1 MSRGLVPPSGMM
13 TTAREGGRDVAGG
26 GSGGG
31 GGAQPASAM
40 VSRQTMHRTSSG
52 FGEAVGGG
60 GAEDADSPVLDP
72 FVEMDRLPSLK
83 SRLWLPRVGGAV
95 PVHAWCCTP
104 FCAPVA
110 LWASL
115 QSAVVSCL
123 LTVVFAD
130 VSYCCWYLLTGSLGL
145 PFCSLCVCS
154 SACATQEERQRLFI
168 KKLNLCEAQVDWSNP
183 RADLARKESKRRTLV
198 DVVELASSGYPYVFT
213 PEVHRPLIASVSA
226 NLLRALPVGSATDD
240 GLDAEDD
247 EPRLEP
253 AWPHVQVSY
262 EVLRR
267 FIVSNETDPKVACA
281 VVDQHFVAALLQL
294 FDSED
299 PRERE
304 YLKTILHRIYGKFM
318 PLRVFIRRA
327 ITHTF
332 HRFVYETQR
341 QRTATAYRH
350 HGAAELLEIL
360 GSIINGFTL
369 PLKQEHKMFLRR
381 TLLPLHVPKSLPSYH
396 GQLSFCITQFVE
408 KDPTLAVDV
417 ISGLLKL
424 WPQTATRKAVL
435 CLGELEE
442 VLELTRPAQFAA
454 VLPQLFRQIS
464 ACIESPHFQIA
475 ERALFFW
482 NNEYIV
488 NLIVHHR
495 ERVVPIVFG
504 ALQRNAEDHWNP
516 NVRSLSYNVQKLLA
530 EMDNSLY
537 QRAAALYIAEKDS
550 SEAREH
556 QRASS
561 WMLAESL
568 AALKLRQTRGVSTA
582 VSDAASTASCSGEGP
597 TVSASTPAMSS
608 AAVSGVVAPVAA
620 LASSA
625 PSARALKF
633 TKADTPSAATAM
645 PEPPLPPSSMPVP
658 VPQSASSASV
668 SSATSPPMTIAVASG
683 TAGGTSITVS
693 SSSTPASTK
702 STTSPVSVVDAPV
715 GSVLVS
721 PSSLEP
727 LDVTSS
733 TGGAQAS
740 SVGSVDA
747 TATSPAPPE
756 HASNTSPLLAAP
768 PPWTPPTL
776 RAAESRSIT
785 ADSCKA
791 NHPASPAPV
800 SEPAAAGAGPTC
812 AAATSVPDESDDSSG
827 RLRAQGHEPDSA
839 KHSDGRSQQA
849 SSSRDGK
856 NVPSSSPSPRTGVGA
871 TKSRRP
877 RGTSRPP
884 KAAANAVAAA
894 ASAAIAA
901 AFPSV
906 STPKKVSRRSG
917 DPPSGS
923 FPLPPSPKDVP
934 PLTAAAGDQRR
945 PRAPPSASPQPK
957 SAAYSSNVTVGS
969 GITHASAD
977 QTLPAVAANGAEAG
991 SGDASR
997 EV

>member
-1 MSRGLVPPSGMM
+1 
-13 TTAREGGRDVAGG
+13 
-26 GSGGG
+26 
-31 GGAQPASAM
+31 
-40 VSRQTMHRTSSG
+40 
-52 FGEAVGGG
+52 
-60 GAEDADSPVLDP
+60 
-72 FVEMDRLPSLK
+72 MD
-83 SRLWLPRVGGAV
+83 W
-95 PVHAWCCTP
+95 T
-104 FCAPVA
+104 
-110 LWASL
+110 
-115 QSAVVSCL
+115 
-123 LTVVFAD
+123 
-130 VSYCCWYLLTGSLGL
+130 
-145 PFCSLCVCS
+145 
-154 SACATQEERQRLFI
+154 
-168 KKLNLCEAQVDWSNP
+168 NP
-183 RADLARKESKRRTLV
+183 RADLSRKESKRRTLV
-198 DVVELASSGYPYVFT
+198 DVVELSSSGYPFVFT
-213 PEVHRPLIASVSA
+213 PEVQRPLIAAVSA
-226 NLLRALPVGSATDD
+226 NLFRALPVGSATDD

-281 VVDQHFVAALLQL
+281 VVDQPFVASLLSL

-464 ACIESPHFQIA
+464 ECIESPHFQIA

-495 ERVVPIVFG
+495 ERVVPFVFG

-530 EMDNSLY
+530 EMDNALY
-537 QRAAALYIAEKDS
+537 QRSAAHYVVEKDS
-550 SEAREH
+550 SRAREH
-556 QRASS
+556 QRACS
-561 WMLAESL
+561 WVAAENL
-568 AALKLRQTRGVSTA
+568 AAARKRQVGSLSSAVSGGTDDGGLLDSAVSSALSTA
-582 VSDAASTASCSGEGP
+582 QPASVAPVVVANGVAVPPSVPSSSFSPTCSSETPHTMPVSAASTAAEQPPP
-597 TVSASTPAMSS
+597 T
-608 AAVSGVVAPVAA
+608 
-620 LASSA
+620 
-625 PSARALKF
+625 
-633 TKADTPSAATAM
+633 
-645 PEPPLPPSSMPVP
+645 SSMPVP
-658 VPQSASSASV
+658 VPKGSSGISGSAV
-668 SSATSPPMTIAVASG
+668 TSPPLSIALAAA
-683 TAGGTSITVS
+683 TAGEAPITVS
-693 SSSTPASTK
+693 ASSTPASTG
-702 STTSPVSVVDAPV
+702 STTSPVSVVDAPAA
-715 GSVLVS
+715 SVLIP

-727 LDVTSS
+727 LDVAPPTEGSRSTCAVNIDSS
-733 TGGAQAS
+733 
-740 SVGSVDA
+740 
-747 TATSPAPPE
+747 ATSTRPSEDA
-756 HASNTSPLLAAP
+756 ANASPLLTAP

-776 RAAESRSIT
+776 RAAESRSTVSDSNTIGLPSSPT
-785 ADSCKA
+785 SVSPSSSVADGAESRCTRAPTAVDLDADSSQRMK
-791 NHPASPAPV
+791 SPKP
-800 SEPAAAGAGPTC
+800 
-812 AAATSVPDESDDSSG
+812 G
-827 RLRAQGHEPDSA
+827 RSTA
-839 KHSDGRSQQA
+839 SDGKTQGNDA
-849 SSSRDGK
+849 SSSTGDHAGTSL
-856 NVPSSSPSPRTGVGA
+856 SSSTPTVVGA
-871 TKSRRP
+871 TRSRRSGGSG
-877 RGTSRPP
+877 RSA
-884 KAAANAVAAA
+884 KAAANAAAA
-894 ASAAIAA
+894 AAAAAIAA

-906 STPKKVSRRSG
+906 SS
-917 DPPSGS
+917 PPSKKSLGLS
-923 FPLPPSPKDVP
+923 ASSAPKDAR
-934 PLTAAAGDQRR
+934 PLTASSPSNGRR
-945 PRAPPSASPQPK
+945 PELASDRARAVPKTSPSILNASLG
-957 SAAYSSNVTVGS
+957 SVVSNALSSHAPGSVTADGRETDSGS
-969 GITHASAD
+969 G
-977 QTLPAVAANGAEAG
+977 GR
-991 SGDASR
+991 DA
-997 EV
+997 

>member
-1 MSRGLVPPSGMM
+1 MF
-13 TTAREGGRDVAGG
+13 ADYNIFF
-26 GSGGG
+26 
-31 GGAQPASAM
+31 
-40 VSRQTMHRTSSG
+40 VSRVAS
-52 FGEAVGGG
+52 
-60 GAEDADSPVLDP
+60 DAYWPSVCGLTF
-72 FVEMDRLPSLK
+72 FVFFALCL
-83 SRLWLPRVGGAV
+83 
-95 PVHAWCCTP
+95 CC
-104 FCAPVA
+104 
-110 LWASL
+110 
-115 QSAVVSCL
+115 
-123 LTVVFAD
+123 
-130 VSYCCWYLLTGSLGL
+130 
-145 PFCSLCVCS
+145 

-183 RADLARKESKRRTLV
+183 RADLSRKESKRRTLV

-213 PEVHRPLIASVSA
+213 PDVHRPLIASVSA
-226 NLLRALPVGSATDD
+226 NLFRALPVGSATDD

-253 AWPHVQVSY
+253 AWPHVQVLY

-281 VVDQHFVAALLQL
+281 VVDQHFVASLLQL

-304 YLKTILHRIYGKFM
+304 YLKTILHRVYGKFM

-495 ERVVPIVFG
+495 ERVVPYVFG
-504 ALQRNAEDHWNP
+504 ALQRNSEDHWNP

-537 QRAAALYIAEKDS
+537 QRAAALYIAEKDAN
-550 SEAREH
+550 EAREH

-561 WMLAESL
+561 WMVAESL
-568 AALKLRQTRGVSTA
+568 AAARLRQARGLSSAATDA
-582 VSDAASTASCSGEGP
+582 GPAAASSSEGP
-597 TVSASTPAMSS
+597 TVSSSVSAVSS
-608 AAVSGVVAPVAA
+608 ATVSGVVTPAA
-620 LASSA
+620 LVAIST
-625 PSARALKF
+625 PSARALKI
-633 TKADTPSAATAM
+633 TKAVPPNPATAM
-645 PEPPLPPSSMPVP
+645 AEPPLPPSSMPVA
-658 VPQSASSASV
+658 VPKISSSASV
-668 SSATSPPMTIAVASG
+668 SSATSPPMTISASTMSADG
-683 TAGGTSITVS
+683 ASTTQS
-693 SSSTPASTK
+693 SPSTPASTK

-727 LDVTSS
+727 LDVASS
-733 TGGAQAS
+733 TDGAHSS
-740 SVGSVDA
+740 SVGNADA
-747 TATSPAPPE
+747 TATSPASSD
-756 HASNTSPLLAAP
+756 HAANTSPLLAAP

-776 RAAESRSIT
+776 LAAESRSIVS
-785 ADSCKA
+785 DSSDA
-791 NHPASPAPV
+791 GRLASYAPV
-800 SEPAAAGAGPTC
+800 SQTPDSAVAGAGPTC
-812 AAATSVPDESDDSSG
+812 ETAMPAVPDESDNSSG
-827 RLRAQGHEPDSA
+827 RLKAQSQQPVSG
-839 KHSDGRSQQA
+839 KHNDGRTKQA
-849 SSSRDGK
+849 TSSRGVK
-856 NVPSSSPSPRTGVGA
+856 NDSNPPSTLRTGVGA
-871 TKSRRP
+871 TKSRRT
-877 RGTSRPP
+877 GGSSRPH
-884 KAAANAVAAA
+884 KTAANAVAAA

-906 STPKKVSRRSG
+906 SSSERVSQRSDG
-917 DPPSGS
+917 PSS
-923 FPLPPSPKDVP
+923 TSPSVSSSLKDVP
-934 PLTAAAGDQRR
+934 PLAAVANEQRR
-945 PRAPPSASPQPK
+945 PRAPPVSASSQPK
-957 SAAYSSNVTVGS
+957 AAVYSSDSSVGS
-969 GITHASAD
+969 AITHASTD
-977 QTLPAVAANGAEAG
+977 QKPLAVTANGREAS
-991 SGDASR
+991 SGDVSR
-997 EV
+997 ELRRP

>member
-1 MSRGLVPPSGMM
+1 
-13 TTAREGGRDVAGG
+13 
-26 GSGGG
+26 
-31 GGAQPASAM
+31 M
-40 VSRQTMHRTSSG
+40 VSSTVLRT
-52 FGEAVGGG
+52 FGVVGVCGMQF
-60 GAEDADSPVLDP
+60 L
-72 FVEMDRLPSLK
+72 R
-83 SRLWLPRVGGAV
+83 
-95 PVHAWCCTP
+95 
-104 FCAPVA
+104 
-110 LWASL
+110 
-115 QSAVVSCL
+115 L
-123 LTVVFAD
+123 LTVLWVCPIAFGT
-130 VSYCCWYLLTGSLGL
+130 CWL
-145 PFCSLCVCS
+145 PFWSCIICSCS

-183 RADLARKESKRRTLV
+183 RADLGRKESKRRTLV

-213 PEVHRPLIASVSA
+213 PDVHRPLIASVSA
-226 NLLRALPVGSATDD
+226 NLFRALPVGSATDD

-281 VVDQHFVAALLQL
+281 VVDQHFVASLLQL

-304 YLKTILHRIYGKFM
+304 YLKTILHRVYGKFM

-495 ERVVPIVFG
+495 ERVVPFVFG
-504 ALQRNAEDHWNP
+504 SLQRNAEDHWNP

-537 QRAAALYIAEKDS
+537 QRAAALYIAEKDA

-561 WMLAESL
+561 WMAAESL
-568 AALKLRQTRGVSTA
+568 AAARLRQMRGLSP
-582 VSDAASTASCSGEGP
+582 AAADTSPAAACSGEGP
-597 TVSASTPAMSS
+597 TVPSTVSALSS
-608 AAVSGVVAPVAA
+608 AAVPGVFIPSASVISSAPVACA
-620 LASSA
+620 LKIAKAETPSSTT
-625 PSARALKF
+625 ARAE
-633 TKADTPSAATAM
+633 S
-645 PEPPLPPSSMPVP
+645 PLPSSSMPVP
-658 VPQSASSASV
+658 VPNSASSAAV
-668 SSATSPPMTIAVASG
+668 SSATSPPMTIAVASV
-683 TAGGTSITVS
+683 TADVAAVTIS

-727 LDVTSS
+727 LDVASS
-733 TGGAQAS
+733 TDGAQSS
-740 SVGSVDA
+740 SVGNADA
-747 TATSPAPPE
+747 TAASPASSE
-756 HASNTSPLLAAP
+756 NASTASPLLAAP

-776 RAAESRSIT
+776 RAAESRSM
-785 ADSCKA
+785 ASDSSDA
-791 NHPASPAPV
+791 GGFATSTSV
-800 SEPAAAGAGPTC
+800 SRPSVLAAAGAGPTC
-812 AAATSVPDESDDSSG
+812 AAATSVAPDENDNSSE
-827 RLRAQGHEPDSA
+827 RLRSQSQQPVSG
-839 KHSDGRSQQA
+839 KHSDGHVEQA
-849 SSSRDGK
+849 SSSQGAK
-856 NVPSSSPSPRTGVGA
+856 NGSSPPSTVRTGVGA
-871 TKSRRP
+871 TKTRRT
-877 RGTSRPP
+877 RGSTRPP
-884 KAAANAVAAA
+884 KTAASAVAAA

-906 STPKKVSRRSG
+906 SSSERVSRRSG
-917 DPPSGS
+917 GSSSASPSS
-923 FPLPPSPKDVP
+923 PCSPKDVP
-934 PLTAAAGDQRR
+934 PLAAAASEQRR
-945 PRAPPSASPQPK
+945 PRAPPASTSSQPK
-957 SAAYSSNVTVGS
+957 PAAYSSNSSVGS
-969 GITHASAD
+969 AITHASTD
-977 QTLPAVAANGAEAG
+977 QAPRAVTANGRESS

-997 EV
+997 EA

>member
-1 MSRGLVPPSGMM
+1 MCRISF
-13 TTAREGGRDVAGG
+13 
-26 GSGGG
+26 
-31 GGAQPASAM
+31 GA
-40 VSRQTMHRTSSG
+40 
-52 FGEAVGGG
+52 
-60 GAEDADSPVLDP
+60 
-72 FVEMDRLPSLK
+72 
-83 SRLWLPRVGGAV
+83 
-95 PVHAWCCTP
+95 
-104 FCAPVA
+104 
-110 LWASL
+110 
-115 QSAVVSCL
+115 CL
-123 LTVVFAD
+123 LPF
-130 VSYCCWYLLTGSLGL
+130 LGL
-145 PFCSLCVCS
+145 PQCSICLCF
-154 SACATQEERQRLFI
+154 SACATQEERQRLFV
-168 KKLNLCEAQVDWSNP
+168 KKLKLCEAQVDWSNP
-183 RADLARKESKRRTLV
+183 RADLGRKESKRRTLV

-213 PEVHRPLIASVSA
+213 PDVHRPLIASVSA
-226 NLLRALPVGSATDD
+226 NLFRALPVGSATDD

-281 VVDQHFVAALLQL
+281 VVDQHFVASLLQL

-304 YLKTILHRIYGKFM
+304 YLKTILHRVYGKFM

-454 VLPQLFRQIS
+454 VLPQLFRQVS

-495 ERVVPIVFG
+495 ERVVPFVFG

-537 QRAAALYIAEKDS
+537 QRAAALYIAEKDA

-561 WMLAESL
+561 WMVAESL
-568 AALKLRQTRGVSTA
+568 AAARQRQMRGLSSTA
-582 VSDAASTASCSGEGP
+582 TDASPAAACSGEGP
-597 TVSASTPAMSS
+597 TVSSSVSAVSS
-608 AAVSGVVAPVAA
+608 AAVSGVV
-620 LASSA
+620 
-625 PSARALKF
+625 
-633 TKADTPSAATAM
+633 TPSAAVATSAPLTCALKITKAETQSSATARA
-645 PEPPLPPSSMPVP
+645 EPPPPPSSMPVP
-658 VPQSASSASV
+658 VPKSASSASV
-668 SSATSPPMTIAVASG
+668 SSATSPPMNIAVASV
-683 TAGGTSITVS
+683 TAEVASVTVS

-702 STTSPVSVVDAPV
+702 SMTSPVSVVDAPV

-727 LDVTSS
+727 LDVPSS
-733 TGGAQAS
+733 TDGAQSPSA
-740 SVGSVDA
+740 GNVDA
-747 TATSPAPPE
+747 TATSPALSE
-756 HASNTSPLLAAP
+756 NASCTSPLLAAP

-776 RAAESRSIT
+776 RAAESRSM
-785 ADSCKA
+785 ASDSSDA
-791 NHPASPAPV
+791 GRLASPASV
-800 SEPAAAGAGPTC
+800 SRPSVSAAAGAGPPC
-812 AAATSVPDESDDSSG
+812 ATATSIAPDESDNSSG
-827 RLRAQGHEPDSA
+827 RLRAQSQQPGSG
-839 KHSDGRSQQA
+839 KHSDGRVKQA
-849 SSSRDGK
+849 SSSRGAK
-856 NVPSSSPSPRTGVGA
+856 SGSNPPSTLRVGVGA
-871 TKSRRP
+871 TKSRRT
-877 RGTSRPP
+877 GGSSRPH
-884 KAAANAVAAA
+884 KTASNAVAAA

-906 STPKKVSRRSG
+906 SSPERISPHSG
-917 DPPSGS
+917 DPSSPSPS
-923 FPLPPSPKDVP
+923 SSSSPKDVP
-934 PLTAAAGDQRR
+934 PLAAAASEQRR
-945 PRAPPSASPQPK
+945 PRAPPASATSQPTV
-957 SAAYSSNVTVGS
+957 AAYSSSLSIGS
-969 GITHASAD
+969 AITHASSD
-977 QTLPAVAANGAEAG
+977 QAPQAVTANGREAS

>member
-1 MSRGLVPPSGMM
+1 M
-13 TTAREGGRDVAGG
+13 TTAREGGRDVSGG

-40 VSRQTMHRTSSG
+40 ASRQVMHRTSSG
-52 FGEAVGGG
+52 AAEAAGGG
-60 GAEDADSPVLDP
+60 SGEDADAPVMDP

-83 SRLWLPRVGGAV
+83 SRLWLPRCGGY
-95 PVHAWCCTP
+95 CTRLYICRSP
-104 FCAPVA
+104 FRAPWA
-110 LWASL
+110 LW
-115 QSAVVSCL
+115 
-123 LTVVFAD
+123 
-130 VSYCCWYLLTGSLGL
+130 GSGL
-145 PFCSLCVCS
+145 PLCPSCADIFFLFVCMS
-154 SACATQEERQRLFI
+154 SCFWCALAALFVACLNVRVARAAACATQEDRQRLFI

-183 RADLARKESKRRTLV
+183 RADLGRKESKRRTLV

-226 NLLRALPVGSATDD
+226 NLFRALPVGSATDD

-281 VVDQHFVAALLQL
+281 VVDQHFVASLLQL

-304 YLKTILHRIYGKFM
+304 YLKTILHRVYGKFM
-318 PLRVFIRRA
+318 PLRVFIRRS

-495 ERVVPIVFG
+495 ERVVPFVFG

-537 QRAAALYIAEKDS
+537 QRAAALYITEKDS

-561 WMLAESL
+561 WMIAESL
-568 AALKLRQTRGVSTA
+568 AAARLRQMRGLSSAATDVSPA
-582 VSDAASTASCSGEGP
+582 CSGEGP
-597 TVSASTPAMSS
+597 TVSSTVSPISS
-608 AAVSGVVAPVAA
+608 AALSGVVAPSAA
-620 LASSA
+620 VLSAAPLACALKIIKAETPSSA
-625 PSARALKF
+625 
-633 TKADTPSAATAM
+633 TATA
-645 PEPPLPPSSMPVP
+645 EPPLPPSSLPVA
-658 VPQSASSASV
+658 VPKSASSASV
-668 SSATSPPMTIAVASG
+668 SSATSPPMTIAVASL
-683 TAGGTSITVS
+683 TADVASVTMS
-693 SSSTPASTK
+693 SSSTPAASTK

-715 GSVLVS
+715 SSVLVS

-727 LDVTSS
+727 QDVASS
-733 TGGAQAS
+733 TNRDQSS
-740 SVGSVDA
+740 SVGNVDA
-747 TATSPAPPE
+747 TTTSPATAE
-756 HASNTSPLLAAP
+756 NAAATSPLLAAP

-776 RAAESRSIT
+776 RAAESRSM
-785 ADSCKA
+785 ASDSSDA
-791 NHPASPAPV
+791 GRLASPASV
-800 SEPAAAGAGPTC
+800 SRPAVSAVIGGGPTC
-812 AAATSVPDESDDSSG
+812 ATTTSVSPDESDNSS
-827 RLRAQGHEPDSA
+827 RQLRAHSQQPGSG
-839 KHSDGRSQQA
+839 KHSDGHIKRAA
-849 SSSRDGK
+849 SSRGAK
-856 NVPSSSPSPRTGVGA
+856 NVSNPPSSLRTGVGA
-871 TKSRRP
+871 TKSRRTS
-877 RGTSRPP
+877 GSSRPS
-884 KAAANAVAAA
+884 KATASAVAAA

-906 STPKKVSRRSG
+906 SSPERISRRS
-917 DPPSGS
+917 DDSSSASPSS
-923 FPLPPSPKDVP
+923 PSSPKDVP
-934 PLTAAAGDQRR
+934 PLTAAANEQWR
-945 PRAPPSASPQPK
+945 PRAPPSSAHSQPK
-957 SAAYSSNVTVGS
+957 ATAYSSNSSAGTA
-969 GITHASAD
+969 ITHSPAD
-977 QTLPAVAANGAEAG
+977 QAPRAVTANGRQA
-991 SGDASR
+991 SFGDASR
-997 EV
+997 EA

>member
-1 MSRGLVPPSGMM
+1 
-13 TTAREGGRDVAGG
+13 
-26 GSGGG
+26 
-31 GGAQPASAM
+31 
-40 VSRQTMHRTSSG
+40 MHRTSSG
-52 FGEAVGGG
+52 FGEAAGGG
-60 GAEDADSPVLDP
+60 GADGADAPLLDP

-83 SRLWLPRVGGAV
+83 
-95 PVHAWCCTP
+95 T
-104 FCAPVA
+104 
-110 LWASL
+110 
-115 QSAVVSCL
+115 
-123 LTVVFAD
+123 
-130 VSYCCWYLLTGSLGL
+130 
-145 PFCSLCVCS
+145 
-154 SACATQEERQRLFI
+154 CATQEERQRLFI

-226 NLLRALPVGSATDD
+226 NLFRALPVGSATDD

-304 YLKTILHRIYGKFM
+304 YLKTILHRVYGKFM

-495 ERVVPIVFG
+495 ERVVPFVFG

-537 QRAAALYIAEKDS
+537 QRAAALYIAEKDA

-561 WMLAESL
+561 WLLAESL
-568 AALKLRQTRGVSTA
+568 AAARLRQARGVSSAVTDSVTA
-582 VSDAASTASCSGEGP
+582 ASCSGEGP
-597 TVSASTPAMSS
+597 TVSSSVSAMPS
-608 AAVSGVVAPVAA
+608 AAVSGVVAPAAAVAT
-620 LASSA
+620 SA
-625 PSARALKF
+625 PSARALKL
-633 TKADTPSAATAM
+633 TKADTPSAATSMA
-645 PEPPLPPSSMPVP
+645 EPPLPPSSMPVP
-658 VPQSASSASV
+658 VPKSASSASV

-683 TAGGTSITVS
+683 TADGASMTVF

-727 LDVTSS
+727 LDVASS
-733 TGGAQAS
+733 TDRAQAS

-747 TATSPAPPE
+747 TATSPAPSE

-776 RAAESRSIT
+776 RAAESRSIAADSST
-785 ADSCKA
+785 ADHSTS
-791 NHPASPAPV
+791 PASE
-800 SEPAAAGAGPTC
+800 SRPAAAGAGPARAT
-812 AAATSVPDESDDSSG
+812 ATSVAPDESDDSSG
-827 RLRAQGHEPDSA
+827 RLRIQSQQPDSG
-839 KHSDGRSQQA
+839 KLSDDRSKQA
-849 SSSRDGK
+849 SSSRGAK
-856 NVPSSSPSPRTGVGA
+856 NVPSSSSSLRTGVGA

-877 RGTSRPP
+877 GAASRPP
-884 KAAANAVAAA
+884 KAAVNAVAAA

-906 STPKKVSRRSG
+906 SGPKRVSRRSG
-917 DPPSGS
+917 DAPSAS
-923 FPLPPSPKDVP
+923 PPLPSSPKDVP

-945 PRAPPSASPQPK
+945 PRAPPSSASLQPK
-957 SAAYSSNVTVGS
+957 AAAYSSNASVGS
-969 GITHASAD
+969 AITHVSTD
-977 QTLPAVAANGAEAG
+977 QTPQAVAANGVEAS